1 MTYHD
6 LMHTL
11 TLHMLLEMQY
21 NEQIDNAEEL
31 HFLMIYQNAL
41 VGHQ

>member
-11 TLHMLLEMQY
+11 TLHMLLEMGY
-21 NEQIDNAEEL
+21 NEQIDNAEAL
-31 HFLMIYQNAL
+31 RFLVIYQTGL
-41 VGHQ
+41 IGV